1 MLNTKQEIISGIATD
16 IFSYE
21 SNSKLNIVILPGN
34 PGIAPLYTDLANHL
48 IQKTNSNVNIY
59 MISYAGFT
67 QQNPQKHF
75 SIREELD
82 HKITVIN
89 HLKSNWGK
97 DSRVVF
103 IGHSIG
109 AWLAKE
115 LTKVFRNELK
125 PTTFLLFPFL
135 AKSNGKRQSGFA
147 QFIANEN
154 HVKLLLGSYRIFRKL
169 PTSMILSIV
178 KLLYSHA
185 SENTIRILEEYFL
198 TKKNIFANIFFLAD
212 TEFQTLT
219 EDLDLD
225 FFKSNLKSTVLF
237 YCTDDLWAPL
247 SQLEF
252 LKSKFPS
259 IKSEVLALIS
269 HDFCVNDDQ
278 CELVASKVMEY
289 LMA

>member
-34 PGIAPLYTDLANHL
+34 PGIAPLYTDFANHL

-115 LTKVFRNELK
+115 LTKVFRKELK

-135 AKSNGKRQSGFA
+135 AKSNSKQQSGFA
-147 QFIANEN
+147 QFVANE
-154 HVKLLLGSYRIFRKL
+154 KYIRLLLGSYRIFRKL
-169 PTSMILSIV
+169 PSSIILSIT

-185 SENTIRILEEYFL
+185 SEAAIEIIQEYFL
-198 TKKNIFANIFFLAD
+198 SKNHIVESVFYLGN

-219 EDLDLD
+219 EDLDIN
-225 FFKSNLKSTVLF
+225 FFQSNTKSTILF
-237 YCTDDLWAPL
+237 YCAGDVWAPT
-247 SQLEF
+247 SQLDF
-252 LKSKFPS
+252 LKSNIPS
-259 IKSEVLALIS
+259 IQSEFLPLIT
-269 HDFCVNDDQ
+269 HDFCVNHDQ